1 MLSSNE
7 INQKFSALK
16 DHGKDVEAK
25 FKEFVQAL
33 DNAIPDGTAKQKLV
47 NSLETASNW
56 AHHALAEAEEKAQKA
71 ASTVA
76 KSGEKP
82 VVLEDAP
89 PAA

>member
-1 MLSSNE
+1 MLSPTE

-16 DHGKDVEAK
+16 THGKDVEAA
-25 FKEFVQAL
+25 FKTFVQTL

-56 AHHALAEAEEKAQKA
+56 AHHALTEAEEKAQKA

-82 VVLEDAP
+82 AVQDAP